1 MILLAILT
9 HIRLLDKLPVI
20 PQRDDLFNPHDDVFS
35 IHVSREDPGVRTE
48 GAYSQGLRERLEQAL
63 RQEGI
68 AYAALS
74 ARIQVFSVP
83 PSDPEVKRWYAD
95 LAPFLTYRYMR
106 VEIALERPDG
116 TWIYA
121 IHRVDI
127 MPQNRLWV
135 VLSSIAL
142 EFFLVIGGVVLAL
155 QWLLRPLRELVAA
168 TERFAKDKD
177 VEPLRVDVGPV
188 EVREAAA
195 AFNRLFRNIR
205 QAFVERERFL
215 TSFSHDLRTPLTRLR
230 LRLEQVE
237 QDELREKLCADV
249 DDLKN
254 TLNETIT
261 FLRSTRSKDE
271 VRHAVPVM
279 PLLRA
284 LVEDRQGIGQPVTLA
299 GDTDAVLMSWPDRLR
314 SCFENVVDNALRY
327 AGRADIRVSLERG
340 QNRTWL
346 HIDFTDDGPG
356 IPEDKLELVL
366 EPYVRLETSRNP
378 GTGSACPSSG
388 ILCGKA
394 AGMWFWPTAPRAGCW
409 SGCCFPSDRRVE
421 HRNRTRWPYAELE
434 LFFAPVHRLRGR
446 QGFRNR
452 RVRRAV
458 GQGAGACCYRTV
470 SVALG
475 HGRTRAPFAARGGAA
490 RADLFGH

>member
-1 MILLAILT
+1 
-9 HIRLLDKLPVI
+9 
-20 PQRDDLFNPHDDVFS
+20 
-35 IHVSREDPGVRTE
+35 
-48 GAYSQGLRERLEQAL
+48 
-63 RQEGI
+63 
-68 AYAALS
+68 
-74 ARIQVFSVP
+74 
-83 PSDPEVKRWYAD
+83 
-95 LAPFLTYRYMR
+95 MR
-106 VEIALERPDG
+106 AEIALERPDG
-116 TWIYA
+116 VWIYA
-121 IHRVDI
+121 VHRVDI

-142 EFFLVIGGVVLAL
+142 EFFLVIGGVALAL
-155 QWLLRPLRELVAA
+155 QCLLRPLRELVAA

-188 EVREAAA
+188 EVREASA

-271 VRHAVPVM
+271 VRHPVPVM

-284 LVEDRQGIGQPVTLA
+284 LVEDRQGIGQPVSLA

-327 AGRADIRVSLERG
+327 ADRADIRVYQEKGRD
-340 QNRTWL
+340 RTWL

-378 GTGSACPSSG
+378 GTG
-388 ILCGKA
+388 
-394 AGMWFWPTAPRAGCW
+394 
-409 SGCCFPSDRRVE
+409 
-421 HRNRTRWPYAELE
+421 
-434 LFFAPVHRLRGR
+434 
-446 QGFRNR
+446 
-452 RVRRAV
+452 
-458 GQGAGACCYRTV
+458 
-470 SVALG
+470 G
-475 HGRTRAPFAARGGAA
+475 HGLGLSIVSNLVRESGGHVVLAN
-490 RADLFGH
+490 RPEGGLLVRLLFPV